1 MAKESK
7 AINGE
12 HSPDTEFREN
22 APRVSE
28 FRRFL
33 KVFLGR
39 KVVVFGLIIILLL
52 ILTAI
57 FAPLLAP
64 YNPYKMDLN
73 NQLLK
78 PGWKHLLGTDDL
90 GRDTLSRVIY
100 GSRTSLMVGIIAVG
114 IAALVGITLGLIAG
128 YFGGITYTVIMRFM
142 DSMMSIPMILLAL
155 VIASMLGGGLVN
167 VMIALGIGI
176 APGYAR
182 LMCGQTLSVKEN
194 DYVIAAHS
202 LGASNFRIMRSHI
215 LPNCLPPLIVMMT
228 MMLGLAIL
236 SEAGLSFLGI
246 GIEQPQAAWGSMV
259 YNGYAYL
266 SQDPILSFAPGV
278 AIMLVVFAFNM
289 VGDGLRDALD
299 PRLRGIL

>member
-1 MAKESK
+1 MVKELK
-7 AINGE
+7 AAAGE
-12 HSPDTEFREN
+12 NSPGAEYDESP
-22 APRVSE
+22 PRIGE
-28 FRRFL
+28 FRRFRR
-33 KVFLGR
+33 VFLGR

-64 YNPYKMDLN
+64 YNPYKIDLD

-78 PGWKHLLGTDDL
+78 PGWEHLLGTDDL
-90 GRDTLSRVIY
+90 GRDTLSRLIY

-114 IAALVGITLGLIAG
+114 IAASIGITLGLIAG
-128 YFGGITYTVIMRFM
+128 YFGGITYTLIMRLM
-142 DSMMSIPMILLAL
+142 DAMMSMPMILLAL

-182 LMCGQTLSVKEN
+182 LMCGQTLAVREN
-194 DYVIAAHS
+194 DYVTAARS
-202 LGASNFRIMRSHI
+202 IGSNNSRIMLKHI

-246 GIEQPQAAWGSMV
+246 GIEQPGAAWGSMV
-259 YNGYAYL
+259 YSGYYFL
-266 SQDPILSFAPGV
+266 TSNPMLSFAPGV

-289 VGDGLRDALD
+289 IGDGLRDALD
-299 PRLRGIL
+299 PRLRGVL

>member
-1 MAKESK
+1 MTGKNSPHTGYDETPPH
-7 AINGE
+7 IGE
-12 HSPDTEFREN
+12 FSHFWR
-22 APRVSE
+22 
-28 FRRFL
+28 
-33 KVFLGR
+33 VFLGR
-39 KVVVFGLIIILLL
+39 KVVVFGLVVILAF
-52 ILTAI
+52 ILTSI
-57 FAPLLAP
+57 FAPWLAP
-64 YNPYKMDLN
+64 YNPYKIDLS
-73 NQLLK
+73 NQLLQ

-90 GRDTLSRVIY
+90 GRDTLSRLIY

-114 IAALVGITLGLIAG
+114 IAATIGVTLGLIAG
-128 YFGGITYTVIMRFM
+128 YFGSIIYTVIMRLM
-142 DSMMSIPMILLAL
+142 DAMMSIPMILLAL

-182 LMCGQTLSVKEN
+182 LMCGQTLAVREN
-194 DYVIAAHS
+194 DYIMAARS
-202 LGASNFRIMRSHI
+202 IGSSNSRIMLKHI

-246 GIEQPQAAWGSMV
+246 GIEQPVAAWGYMV
-259 YNGYAYL
+259 NSGYNFL
-266 SQDPILSFAPGV
+266 TSNPVLSFAPGI
-278 AIMLVVFAFNM
+278 AIILVVFAFNM